1 MSPPPPAG
9 DAHAASPARFGVL
22 AAYCFASF
30 LCAGA
35 WNTLAPIYAIAQERF
50 QVSAGAVTLVALSM
64 FLTYVPG
71 SVLALFLTAR
81 HGLRATLLTGA
92 ALQTAMCALKW
103 AGVAL
108 CAQPHGAYALLLAGQ
123 LLGGLGQPLI
133 LNVVARLTMD
143 WCVRL
148 RRNDATPQRFSA
160 AKRLAL
166 SLMPRPTHGVSLR
179 RFPPGERD
187 VATLVGYQASNAGA
201 MVFNALPAW
210 LVRRPDDLS
219 GLMLLQ
225 LLPWLALLAAM
236 PRLLPSDTPAA
247 APSAAAAVQW
257 AARRAAAAALPAGV
271 SPGSAAV
278 AALRRDLSTL
288 TRHRNFALLA
298 AVFSLVAGMTWALPT
313 VEGQLIEPCGYSPRL
328 AGGAG
333 AALLG
338 GGVVS
343 CAAAAPLLSPGRRGY
358 TALQRRLVAAAAVAT
373 LLVMA
378 VNRPE
383 QPGAVLL
390 AWGALGCAQ
399 GPLGPVTLEH
409 AAEMTYPM
417 AADSSSAALF
427 IVSNLWSFLQV
438 SILARL
444 LAAPESRT
452 CATSATPT
460 AAFVAACMALGVA
473 LAAGLRDE
481 SRRAA
486 AERGDD
492 SEAPGVQEHGHGGE
506 VGALPD
512 GGGDAPD
519 APLLTRA
526 EHRNAAAAAD
536 AL

>member
-1 MSPPPPAG
+1 MSPIAATSEAPAG
-9 DAHAASPARFGVL
+9 AASPARFGVL
-22 AAYCFASF
+22 AAYCCASF

-35 WNTLAPIYAIAQERF
+35 WNMLAPIYAIAQERF
-50 QVSAGAVTLVALSM
+50 RVSQGAVTLIAESM
-64 FLTYVPG
+64 FLTYIPG

-92 ALQTAMCALKW
+92 ALQCAMCALKW

-108 CAQPHGAYALLLAGQ
+108 CAAPHGAYALLLAGQ

-143 WCVRL
+143 WCGL
-148 RRNDATPQRFSA
+148 RDATLA
-160 AKRLAL
+160 LAHVHAL
-166 SLMPRPTHGVSLR
+166 SLLASLTLRTAAHCAR
-179 RFPPGERD
+179 RFPPAERD
-187 VATLVGYQASNAGA
+187 LATLVGYQASNAGA

-210 LVRRPDDLS
+210 LVRRPDDLA

-225 LLPWLALLAAM
+225 LLPWVALIAAM
-236 PRLLPSDTPAA
+236 PRLLPSDTPAE

-257 AARRAAAAALPAGV
+257 AARRTAAAALPAGV
-271 SPGSAAV
+271 SPGGAAV
-278 AALRRDLSTL
+278 AALRRDLTAL
-288 TRHRNFALLA
+288 ARHRNFAVLA

-343 CAAAAPLLSPGRRGY
+343 CLAAAPLLTPGRRGY
-358 TALQRRLVAAAAVAT
+358 TALQRRLVFAAAATT

-378 VNRPE
+378 ANRPG

-409 AAEMTYPM
+409 AAEMTFPM
-417 AADSSSAALF
+417 SADSSSAALF
-427 IVSNLWSFLQV
+427 IASNLWSFMQV
-438 SILARL
+438 SVLARL
-444 LAAPESRT
+444 LMARESQDCSAA
-452 CATSATPT
+452 ATPA
-460 AAFVAACMALGVA
+460 AAFVAVCMALGVA
-473 LAAGLRDE
+473 LAAGLREE

-486 AERGDD
+486 AERGDTETEGA
-492 SEAPGVQEHGHGGE
+492 EACPQMPAASIEQG
-506 VGALPD
+506 D
-512 GGGDAPD
+512 DAPD

-526 EHRNAAAAAD
+526 EHRAAAAAAD